1 MSFGVTPTGFSLM
14 RFADIVSALQ
24 AAYTGIYGN
33 PNLNADSVIGQRI
46 NLESNILAQAWEGL
60 QLAYNAPFPALTDLG
75 SLDNVMDL
83 AGLVTKPPTPTVL
96 TMNCVFSAT
105 GTIPAGALIA
115 NSAGSIFAAT
125 VEIVTSGAGTV
136 QGNFSCVLTGPT
148 YPGTGFIIQTPEA
161 NWSSVNL
168 ASYVLGTNQETLAEA
183 RIRRKNSLMIA
194 GSATLASI
202 RSAILN
208 NVTTVTGCMAEENY
222 TDVVS
227 GTGLLPH
234 SIHIVCQSLIQN
246 SAEKLAIATQ
256 IWNKRAGGINMNG
269 SISQNITD
277 STGKVRTVLF
287 DYSVSV
293 AVPVVCVY
301 KLNPGDPNPAPV
313 DITGAITDALMA
325 VFSSQA
331 IGEYVSYFKV
341 GGACATIPGI
351 DITEITLNGAAN
363 DFTGIS
369 SYQIATLGAVAV
381 VPA

>member
-46 NLESNILAQAWEGL
+46 NLESNMLAQAWEGL
-60 QLAYNAPFPALTDLG
+60 QLAYNAPFPTLTDLG

-96 TMNCVFSAT
+96 TMNCVFSAA

-136 QGNFSCVLTGPT
+136 QGNFSCILTGPT

-277 STGKVRTVLF
+277 STGKVRTILF
-287 DYSVSV
+287 DYSVPV
-293 AVPVVCVY
+293 AIPISINY
-301 KLNPGDPNPAPV
+301 SLDPTDPNPAPSNV
-313 DITGAITDALMA
+313 ETALDAA
-325 VFSSQA
+325 VQAYFSGLT
-331 IGEYVSYFKV
+331 IGETVLYFGL
-341 GGACATIPGI
+341 GGACASVPGI
-351 DITEITLNGAAN
+351 KIEQLLIDTSAA
-363 DFTGIS
+363 DFGIA
-369 SYQIATLGAVAV
+369 SYSIG
-381 VPA
+381 VPGTISVYQV